1 MVFIIFERSVAS
13 YAVPLTSRE
22 CSHGE
27 EHRSRIYPSGFDH
40 HGLAWLRPETGS
52 VLGGAPAQIPQALR
66 IGQPFNIALAAS
78 IIVAAPRSA
87 SSFEPPRLLPRS
99 RPLSIGDAL
108 GKRVTGALS
117 DRLTA
122 WDSGRKKPSK
132 LITEPPGIAAVVA
145 AFGSCGKH
153 GLLAIS
159 ARFGRFLFPPWR
171 RDHRTGISRLLG
183 SDYSSS
189 GPRRGRRRNHGNG
202 LLLIADPCLWW
213 HRASAAR

>member
-13 YAVPLTSRE
+13 YVVPLTSRE

-40 HGLAWLRPETGS
+40 HGLACLRPETGS

-87 SSFEPPRLLPRS
+87 SSFDPQLAALAQRT
-99 RPLSIGDAL
+99 GDAL
-108 GKRVTGALS
+108 GQRVTGALS
-117 DRLTA
+117 DRPTA

-132 LITEPPGIAAVVA
+132 LITEPPGD
-145 AFGSCGKH
+145 S
-153 GLLAIS
+153 
-159 ARFGRFLFPPWR
+159 
-171 RDHRTGISRLLG
+171 
-183 SDYSSS
+183 
-189 GPRRGRRRNHGNG
+189 RGRRRVR
-202 LLLIADPCLWW
+202 IV
-213 HRASAAR
+213 

>member
-1 MVFIIFERSVAS
+1 MVFMIFERSVAS
-13 YAVPLTSRE
+13 YVVPLTSRE

-40 HGLAWLRPETGS
+40 HGLACLRPETGS

-87 SSFEPPRLLPRS
+87 SSFEPPRLLPQLAALAQR
-99 RPLSIGDAL
+99 IGDAL

-122 WDSGRKKPSK
+122 WNSGRKKPSK
-132 LITEPPGIAAVVA
+132 LITEPRGD
-145 AFGSCGKH
+145 S
-153 GLLAIS
+153 
-159 ARFGRFLFPPWR
+159 
-171 RDHRTGISRLLG
+171 
-183 SDYSSS
+183 
-189 GPRRGRRRNHGNG
+189 RGRRRVR
-202 LLLIADPCLWW
+202 IV
-213 HRASAAR
+213 R